1 LAWSIYIFA
10 EKNINRVLFSSMDG
24 YRTIQQRLL
33 NLCRDPIDPNN
44 DELLLLK
51 NILKE
56 IDQSS
61 RLYLIDAED
70 ETHRAPL
77 FYAIESG
84 KSLDFLRQLLEYE
97 VRITNRILV
106 CAIRYGNLEI
116 LKLLHQYGA
125 DFRQSYHGLSLLHE
139 CILLHK
145 NHLISFLIED
155 GGVSIISK
163 IIFSII
169 RVSFFK

>member
-1 LAWSIYIFA
+1 MTA
-10 EKNINRVLFSSMDG
+10 
-24 YRTIQQRLL
+24 YRTIQQELRK
-33 NLCRDPIDPNN
+33 LCRDSIDPNN

-56 IDQSS
+56 INQKE

-70 ETHRAPL
+70 DTHRAPL

-84 KSLDFLRQLLEYE
+84 KSLDFLRQLLEYQ
-97 VRITNRILV
+97 VRITNRILL
-106 CAIRYGNLEI
+106 CAIRYGNLDI

-145 NHLISFLIED
+145 NHLITFLIEE
-155 GGVSIISK
+155 GGVSIFC
-163 IIFSII
+163 FSHTY
-169 RVSFFK
+169 RFFFCGIDQSRYS

>member
-1 LAWSIYIFA
+1 
-10 EKNINRVLFSSMDG
+10 MTT
-24 YRTIQQRLL
+24 YRLIQQRLL
-33 NLCRDPIDPNN
+33 DLCRHPTHATN
-44 DELLLLK
+44 DELGLLK
-51 NILKE
+51 NILEE
-56 IDQSS
+56 INQEE

-84 KSLDFLRQLLEYE
+84 KSLDFLRQLLEYD
-97 VRITNRILV
+97 VRITNRILL

-145 NHLISFLIED
+145 NHLISFLIEQ
-155 GGVSIISK
+155 GGVSKMMILISPNLIFK
-163 IIFSII
+163 IDQS
-169 RVSFFK
+169 R

>member
-1 LAWSIYIFA
+1 
-10 EKNINRVLFSSMDG
+10 LFS
-24 YRTIQQRLL
+24 IFF
-33 NLCRDPIDPNN
+33 
-44 DELLLLK
+44 LLLLK

-56 IDQSS
+56 IYQKE
-61 RLYLIDAED
+61 RLYLIDVED

-84 KSLDFLRQLLEYE
+84 KSLDFLGQLFEYQ
-97 VRITNRILV
+97 VRITNRILL
-106 CAIRYGNLEI
+106 CAIRYGNLDI

-145 NHLISFLIED
+145 NHLITFLIEE
-155 GGVSIISK
+155 GGVSI
-163 IIFSII
+163 FS
-169 RVSFFK
+169 VSHNH

>member
-1 LAWSIYIFA
+1 
-10 EKNINRVLFSSMDG
+10 MTT
-24 YRTIQQRLL
+24 YRLIQQRLFD
-33 NLCRDPIDPNN
+33 LCRNSTDSTN
-44 DELLLLK
+44 DELGLLK
-51 NILKE
+51 DVLLE
-56 IDQSS
+56 INQEE

-84 KSLDFLRQLLEYE
+84 KSLDFLRQLLEYD
-97 VRITNRILV
+97 VRITNRILL
-106 CAIRYGNLEI
+106 CAIRYGNLDI

-145 NHLISFLIED
+145 NHLISFLIEE
-155 GGVSIISK
+155 GGVSKCSHLISYNFISK
-163 IIFSII
+163 IDRSG
-169 RVSFFK
+169 